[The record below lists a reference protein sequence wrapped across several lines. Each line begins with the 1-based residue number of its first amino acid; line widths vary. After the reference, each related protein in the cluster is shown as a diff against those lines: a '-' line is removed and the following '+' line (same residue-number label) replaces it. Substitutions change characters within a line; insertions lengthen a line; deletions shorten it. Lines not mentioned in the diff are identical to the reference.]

1 MSMTLFLAL
10 GCAGTPQAE
19 PVAPAVPAAE
29 STTSPAVSAPSVE
42 PEASG
47 PAPDAAAE
55 AVYRALSI
63 RDPAPTCEGVE
74 ALTETPVETL
84 LFVVDNAQQPPWA
97 GMRAAECLISRHA
110 VAAQSS
116 LTAWVSSPE
125 TKGLAI
131 LALNQLDT
139 MPLEVSLTVARAALV
154 GPDVESARTRIGRS
168 TIPEI
173 KALAE

>member
-19 PVAPAVPAAE
+19 PEAPAAPAAE
-29 STTSPAVSAPSVE
+29 TTTSPAADPE
-42 PEASG
+42 PSG
-47 PAPDAAAE
+47 PEPDAAAE

-63 RDPAPTCEGVE
+63 RDPAPTCESVE

-97 GMRAAECLISRHA
+97 GMRAAECITSRHA
-110 VAAQSS
+110 VEAQESIK
-116 LTAWVSSPE
+116 AWVSSSE

-131 LALNQLDT
+131 LALNQLDA
-139 MPLEVSLTVARAALV
+139 MPLEVALTVARTALE
-154 GPDVESARTRIGRS
+154 GPDAESARTRINRS
-168 TIPEI
+168 SVPEI

>member
-19 PVAPAVPAAE
+19 PVAPAAPAAE
-29 STTSPAVSAPSVE
+29 STTSPAAPAAE

-47 PAPDAAAE
+47 PEPDAAAE

-63 RDPAPTCEGVE
+63 RDPAPTCESIE

-110 VAAQSS
+110 VAAQAS